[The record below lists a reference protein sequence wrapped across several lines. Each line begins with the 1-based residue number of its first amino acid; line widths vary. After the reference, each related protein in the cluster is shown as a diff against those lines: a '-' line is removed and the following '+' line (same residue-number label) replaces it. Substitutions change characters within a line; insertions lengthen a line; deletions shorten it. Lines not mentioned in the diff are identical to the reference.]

1 MSVLELNGV
10 MVEIDEDGFL
20 LDPASWSEDIARSL
34 AASEGIDEL
43 NEEHWRVIAF
53 LRNYY
58 ELNEVAP
65 NLSTLCKEAGCTLKR
80 IYQLFPA
87 GPAKGACKLAGLPK
101 PRGCI

>member
-1 MSVLELNGV
+1 MPVLELNGV
-10 MVEIDEDGFL
+10 TVEIDDDGFL

-34 AASEGIDEL
+34 AVAEGIDEL
-43 NEEHWRVIAF
+43 NDEHWRVIAY
-53 LRNYY
+53 LRKYY

-65 NLSTLCKEAGCTLKR
+65 NLSTLCKEADCTLKR

-87 GPAKGACKLAGLPK
+87 GPAKGACKVAGLPK